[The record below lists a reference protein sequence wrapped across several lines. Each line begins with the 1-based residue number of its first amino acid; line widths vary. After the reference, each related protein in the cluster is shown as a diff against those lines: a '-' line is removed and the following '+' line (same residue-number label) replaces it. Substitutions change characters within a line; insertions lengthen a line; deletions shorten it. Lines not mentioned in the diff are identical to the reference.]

1 MLTHTSFTTDY
12 FSLFVSTGVTSSPNH
27 IFSPVLSTL
36 ACALAICYVTA
47 VPSATNTFTV
57 TTETAL
63 AEYWRFLRIFCISV
77 TQYLAVM
84 LWLKNKKHNIGD
96 NKDPYSYLRW
106 EFVFSFP
113 IKLKVRMLCHTP
125 LHTKL
130 LITCKPNEVFWFSTI
145 ANSK

>member
-12 FSLFVSTGVTSSPNH
+12 FSLFVSTGITSSPNH

-47 VPSATNTFTV
+47 VSSATNTFTV
-57 TTETAL
+57 TIETAL

-84 LWLKNKKHNIGD
+84 L
-96 NKDPYSYLRW
+96 
-106 EFVFSFP
+106 
-113 IKLKVRMLCHTP
+113 
-125 LHTKL
+125 
-130 LITCKPNEVFWFSTI
+130 
-145 ANSK
+145 

>member
-12 FSLFVSTGVTSSPNH
+12 FSLFVSTGITSSPNH

-57 TTETAL
+57 TIETAL
-63 AEYWRFLRIFCISV
+63 AENWRFLRIFCISV

-96 NKDPYSYLRW
+96 NKDPYSYLHMGIC
-106 EFVFSFP
+106 FFFSYQ
-113 IKLKVRMLCHTP
+113 IKSSDALPHATP
-125 LHTKL
+125 YQATDNMQTERSL
-130 LITCKPNEVFWFSTI
+130 LVLDHC
-145 ANSK
+145 